1 MKITDIITMLIA
13 AGLGTLGFALIF
25 KVSIKHL
32 PSATLIGVISC
43 AIYIAFDLMGANLFV
58 SNFMAVLISGIL
70 CEIFARIF
78 RAPAAIFL
86 LPCVIPLVPGGSLYY
101 TMSYL
106 ISENYEAM
114 AAYGKSTLLTAL
126 GIAAGM
132 ISASMIWKMITYFA
146 GKKQKQDK

>member
-1 MKITDIITMLIA
+1 MNVIIMLIA
-13 AGLGTLGFALIF
+13 AGLGTFGFNLIF
-25 KVSIKHL
+25 KINPKHIPIASL
-32 PSATLIGVISC
+32 GGVISC
-43 AIYIAFDLMGANLFV
+43 AIYVAFDMLGANLFV
-58 SNFMAVLISGIL
+58 SNFVAILISATL

-78 RAPAAIFL
+78 RAPAVIFL

-114 AAYGKSTLLTAL
+114 AIYGKSTLLTAL

-132 ISASMIWKMITYFA
+132 ITSSAIWTMVTHFSS
-146 GKKQKQDK
+146 KKNKI